1 MFEKYDGKMV
11 RIRDRWGKMFTG
23 IADVEGADYVY
34 HEYGVDDEGIFVNG
48 CLIYAGCVEM
58 IEEAAEIAV
67 IRATE
72 TWQRAGAYYV
82 RIQALRKYGGIYFDT
97 DVEVV
102 RPFDKYLE
110 GRSMVL
116 GFESDR
122 SLTTAFIAC
131 SKNHPFIEEFEKT
144 YHERRF
150 IKEDGSMDLT
160 AINVGF
166 SNQAEAWGLDL
177 SRNAFQEIGDGI
189 AVYPIEYFAAF
200 DVKNW
205 HERTGPNTCT
215 IHHMDASWV
224 EKKTSLHIVVIKS
237 LQKTLGY
244 DRYDR
249 LRGFVGKLKGG
260 K

>member
-1 MFEKYDGKMV
+1 MEVIMIPKIIHFCWFGGNDLPVSTKKYIMTWRKNLPDYKIRKWDEKNFDIKSAPVYVQEAYAAGK
-11 RIRDRWGKMFTG
+11 F
-23 IADVEGADYVY
+23 A
-34 HEYGVDDEGIFVNG
+34 FVSD
-48 CLIYAGCVEM
+48 
-58 IEEAAEIAV
+58 
-67 IRATE
+67 
-72 TWQRAGAYYV
+72 YV

-205 HERTGPNTCT
+205 HERTGPNTFT

-237 LQKTLGY
+237 LQKALGY

-260 K
+260 R

>member
-1 MFEKYDGKMV
+1 MIPKIVHYCWFGRNPLPASALKCIESWRKFFPDYEIKEWNEDNFDVNIIPYTQQAYEVKKYAFV
-11 RIRDRWGKMFTG
+11 S
-23 IADVEGADYVY
+23 DYARFWILY
-34 HEYGVDDEGIFVNG
+34 HE
-48 CLIYAGCVEM
+48 
-58 IEEAAEIAV
+58 
-67 IRATE
+67 
-72 TWQRAGAYYV
+72 
-82 RIQALRKYGGIYFDT
+82 GGLYFDT

-102 RPFDKYLE
+102 RPFDRYLE

-122 SLTTAFIAC
+122 SLMTAFIAC
-131 SKNHPFIEEFEKT
+131 TKKHPFIEEFEKT

-177 SRNAFQEIGDGI
+177 SKNAYQEIGDGI

-205 HERTGPNTCT
+205 HERVGPNTCT

-237 LQKTLGY
+237 LQKALGY

-260 K
+260 R

>member
-1 MFEKYDGKMV
+1 MEVFMKHILSVLVKNQPGVLVRVASMFSRREFNIESLTVGETESSDFSRITVMVSGDEYIIDQVLKQLGK
-11 RIRDRWGKMFTG
+11 
-23 IADVEGADYVY
+23 
-34 HEYGVDDEGIFVNG
+34 
-48 CLIYAGCVEM
+48 LP
-58 IEEAAEIAV
+58 
-67 IRATE
+67 
-72 TWQRAGAYYV
+72 
-82 RIQALRKYGGIYFDT
+82 

-102 RPFDKYLE
+102 KPINEYLE

-131 SKNHPFIEEFEKT
+131 EKGHPFIDEFEKK
-144 YHERRF
+144 YHERKF
-150 IKEDGSMDLT
+150 IQEDGSMDLT
-160 AINVGF
+160 PINVGF
-166 SNQAEAWGLDL
+166 SAQAEEWGLDL

-205 HERTGPNTCT
+205 HEKVTPNSCT

-224 EKKTSLHIVVIKS
+224 EKKLSVHIVVIRG
-237 LQKTLGY
+237 LQKALGY
-244 DRYDR
+244 NRYDR
-249 LRGFVGKLKGG
+249 LRGFVGRLKGG